1 MLSRPQVSWNS
12 IREFVPRGTLCD
24 SDPFS
29 EEIYES
35 VEIAIKY
42 KGYIEREAAFAQK
55 ILRLDSVTIPD
66 KFDYSTINSLSTES
80 RQKLLRIRP
89 KTIGQASRIPG
100 VSPADISVLLLY
112 LGR

>member
-1 MLSRPQVSWNS
+1 MA
-12 IREFVPRGTLCD
+12 
-24 SDPFS
+24 

-42 KGYIEREAAFAQK
+42 RGYIERESAFAQK
-55 ILRLDSVTIPD
+55 ILRLDAVSIPE
-66 KFDYSTINSLSTES
+66 KFDYSTMNSLSMES
-80 RQKLLRIRP
+80 RQKLQRIKPR
-89 KTIGQASRIPG
+89 TIGQASRIPG